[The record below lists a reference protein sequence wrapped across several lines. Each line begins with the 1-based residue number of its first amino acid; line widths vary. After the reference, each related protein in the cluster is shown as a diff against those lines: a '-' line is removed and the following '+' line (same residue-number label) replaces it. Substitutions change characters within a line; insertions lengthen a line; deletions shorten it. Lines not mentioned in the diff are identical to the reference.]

1 MATAPTQP
9 PNQPTRLI
17 LSAGFGRFAQTDPN
31 ATAHFGP
38 NAGAH
43 VRELLQNSI
52 VQARAAGFEIIPC
65 DINPQDPE
73 ESFQRFAAELHRPRE
88 ERQWVGVNFGF
99 GVRGHKENTEVFE
112 RMLNEVVQSGMG
124 VKVMF
129 SNGPDDLI
137 KAPST
142 WASWQIATA
151 LGIKIARL
159 RLPNM
164 SSRDPS
170 ASPLPPNE
178 RRRSSNASDAPGK
191 DALDKVELSDLDAS
205 PPRLPVEQDL
215 MQLARLGELRSVQKL
230 FDSGRYTAKSTDE
243 QGITALHWAA
253 INGHHALC
261 HLLIQSGADVNARG
275 GDAQAT
281 PVLWA
286 SKRCHLQVV
295 ALLLANGADPLMK
308 DDQGYNLL
316 HSATLDGN
324 VFQLVLLL
332 HQPDISVDVRDSQGH
347 TSLMWAAYKGFGA
360 CVDVLLRWGADVH
373 AADDMGFTA
382 LHWALVR
389 GNYLCIQKL
398 VEYGSDRFARSKPA
412 NDIPEGDTPAMTAS
426 RMKSERQWRRA
437 LLDSG
442 FDEAGNPMP
451 FPVPLVNDRRWF
463 YNRFFFLWPFALGG
477 LQLYMLA
484 HLPVYLGIPA
494 VLIVGYALQFS
505 VQKLLRWAPGD
516 MKHMHKTP
524 FLAGIFA
531 GSLFWVG
538 VRWLLDIL
546 PWTYTTNFLLNLAFA
561 ICFGL
566 CTYFY
571 ALTMT
576 ADPGFIPKS
585 SSRGQTKRTID
596 ELIDNIAFDEAHFWI
611 ALIIRLTL
619 SYILILPEPQGTQ
632 ECVLLAPE
640 LCKELNKDPLTI
652 VTIGWAGLQ
661 LTWTAMLLF
670 VHLTQIAR
678 NITTYETMKGQVQA
692 GPIMTAMATG
702 TLSSDGAQVNEA
714 GTAGKPAHPHH
725 KKKEGCLA
733 QWSRLLGI
741 DTFITVAFQGY
752 KGSQQSKAERQ
763 RTRKSNLYSHGVVK
777 NCTDFWAD
785 GPLLRRKSDACRGVL
800 GGEAVDYGQMFD
812 VPRPGM
818 RYSRGGAGYEAVPLA
833 ADGEV

>member
-1 MATAPTQP
+1 
-9 PNQPTRLI
+9 
-17 LSAGFGRFAQTDPN
+17 
-31 ATAHFGP
+31 
-38 NAGAH
+38 
-43 VRELLQNSI
+43 
-52 VQARAAGFEIIPC
+52 
-65 DINPQDPE
+65 
-73 ESFQRFAAELHRPRE
+73 
-88 ERQWVGVNFGF
+88 
-99 GVRGHKENTEVFE
+99 
-112 RMLNEVVQSGMG
+112 
-124 VKVMF
+124 
-129 SNGPDDLI
+129 
-137 KAPST
+137 
-142 WASWQIATA
+142 
-151 LGIKIARL
+151 
-159 RLPNM
+159 M

-191 DALDKVELSDLDAS
+191 DGLDKVELSDLDAS

-215 MQLARLGELRSVQKL
+215 MQLARLGELRSVQRL

-332 HQPDISVDVRDSQGH
+332 HQPDMSVDVRDSQGH

-398 VEYGSDRFARSKPA
+398 VEYGSDRFARSNPA

-426 RMKSERQWRRA
+426 RMKSERQWRKA

-484 HLPVYLGIPA
+484 HLPVYFGIPA

-546 PWTYTTNFLLNLAFA
+546 PWTYTTNFFLNLAFA

-585 SSRGQTKRTID
+585 ASRGQTKRTID
-596 ELIDNIAFDEAHFWI
+596 DLIDNIAFDEAHFWI

-652 VTIGWAGLQ
+652 VTMGWAGLQ

-702 TLSSDGAQVNEA
+702 TVSSDGAQVNEA

-777 NCTDFWAD
+777 NCTDFWTD

-800 GGEAVDYGQMFD
+800 GGEAVDYGQMYD
-812 VPRPGM
+812 VPRAGM
-818 RYSRGGAGYEAVPLA
+818 RYRHGGGGGGYEAVPLGV
-833 ADGEV
+833 DGEV

>member
-1 MATAPTQP
+1 MAQP
-9 PNQPTRLI
+9 NNHPTRHI

-43 VRELLQNSI
+43 VRELLASSI
-52 VQARAAGFEIIPC
+52 AQARAAGFEIIPC

-73 ESFQRFAAELHRPRE
+73 DSFQRFAAELHHPAE
-88 ERQWVGVNFGF
+88 ERQWVG
-99 GVRGHKENTEVFE
+99 
-112 RMLNEVVQSGMG
+112 
-124 VKVMF
+124 
-129 SNGPDDLI
+129 
-137 KAPST
+137 
-142 WASWQIATA
+142 
-151 LGIKIARL
+151 
-159 RLPNM
+159 LPNM

-191 DALDKVELSDLDAS
+191 DGLDKVELSDLDAS

-215 MQLARLGELRSVQKL
+215 MQLARLGELRSVQRL

-412 NDIPEGDTPAMTAS
+412 NDIPQGDTPAMTAS
-426 RMKSERQWRRA
+426 RMKSERQWRKA

-451 FPVPLVNDRRWF
+451 FPIPLVNDRRWF

-484 HLPVYLGIPA
+484 HLPVYFGIPA

-546 PWTYTTNFLLNLAFA
+546 PWTYTTNFFLNLAFA

-596 ELIDNIAFDEAHFWI
+596 DLIDNIAFDEAHFWI

-652 VTIGWAGLQ
+652 VTMGWAGLQ

-678 NITTYETMKGQVQA
+678 NVTTYETMKGQVQA

-702 TLSSDGAQVNEA
+702 TVSSDGAQVNEA
-714 GTAGKPAHPHH
+714 STAGKPAHPHH

-777 NCTDFWAD
+777 NCTDFWTD

-800 GGEAVDYGQMFD
+800 GGEAVDYGQMYD
-812 VPRPGM
+812 VPRAGM
-818 RYSRGGAGYEAVPLA
+818 RYRHGGGGGGYEAVPLGV
-833 ADGEV
+833 DGEV

>member
-1 MATAPTQP
+1 
-9 PNQPTRLI
+9 
-17 LSAGFGRFAQTDPN
+17 
-31 ATAHFGP
+31 
-38 NAGAH
+38 
-43 VRELLQNSI
+43 
-52 VQARAAGFEIIPC
+52 
-65 DINPQDPE
+65 
-73 ESFQRFAAELHRPRE
+73 
-88 ERQWVGVNFGF
+88 
-99 GVRGHKENTEVFE
+99 
-112 RMLNEVVQSGMG
+112 
-124 VKVMF
+124 
-129 SNGPDDLI
+129 
-137 KAPST
+137 
-142 WASWQIATA
+142 
-151 LGIKIARL
+151 
-159 RLPNM
+159 M

-178 RRRSSNASDAPGK
+178 RRRSSNASDVPGK
-191 DALDKVELSDLDAS
+191 DGLDKVELSDLDAS
-205 PPRLPVEQDL
+205 LPRLPVEQDL
-215 MQLARLGELRSVQKL
+215 MQLARLGELRGVQRL

-426 RMKSERQWRRA
+426 RMKSERQWRKA

-484 HLPVYLGIPA
+484 HLPVYFGIPA

-546 PWTYTTNFLLNLAFA
+546 PWTYTTNFFLNLAFA

-596 ELIDNIAFDEAHFWI
+596 DLIDNVAFDEAHFWI

-619 SYILILPEPQGTQ
+619 SYILILPEPQDTQ

-652 VTIGWAGLQ
+652 VTMGWAGLQ

-678 NITTYETMKGQVQA
+678 NIT
-692 GPIMTAMATG
+692 
-702 TLSSDGAQVNEA
+702 
-714 GTAGKPAHPHH
+714 
-725 KKKEGCLA
+725 
-733 QWSRLLGI
+733 
-741 DTFITVAFQGY
+741 
-752 KGSQQSKAERQ
+752 
-763 RTRKSNLYSHGVVK
+763 
-777 NCTDFWAD
+777 
-785 GPLLRRKSDACRGVL
+785 
-800 GGEAVDYGQMFD
+800 
-812 VPRPGM
+812 
-818 RYSRGGAGYEAVPLA
+818 
-833 ADGEV
+833 